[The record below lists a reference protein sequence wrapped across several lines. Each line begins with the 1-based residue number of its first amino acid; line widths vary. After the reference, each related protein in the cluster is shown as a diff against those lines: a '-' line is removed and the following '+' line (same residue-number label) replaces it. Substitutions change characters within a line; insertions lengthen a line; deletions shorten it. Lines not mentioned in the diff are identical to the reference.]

1 MSDDRKAAI
10 VCWTIAFGKVALSLA
25 IAAVI
30 LLIMALAGAA
40 DNGSF

>member
-10 VCWTIAFGKVALSLA
+10 VVWTIAIGKVALVLA
-25 IAAVI
+25 VA

-40 DNGSF
+40 DNGHL